1 MDVISINNWIDF
13 IDMESIKRISNEI
26 GVSNELVR
34 LWAKKGHL
42 PYGDNL
48 KKFVA
53 LAHRRLSSRDF
64 EIFLNSLAQDILGT
78 SLSRSEAVN
87 G

>member
-1 MDVISINNWIDF
+1 MADVIINKWIDF
-13 IDMESIKRISNEI
+13 IDMESIKSISNEI

-34 LWAKKGHL
+34 LWARNGHL

-53 LAHRRLSSRDF
+53 LANKKLSPENF
-64 EIFLNSLAQDILGT
+64 EIFLNSLAQDVLGT
-78 SLSRSEAVN
+78 TLLRSEAVN
-87 G
+87 E